1 MSPTTSLPPL
11 VEGQLRCFLRV
22 TVSRVL
28 WTVPKPS
35 PTTFIRLRWWGESS
49 NGTHFRPRD
58 GSQTTQK
65 TVKSTARFPIRCGPK
80 QFTSYLTGNHC
91 MHGMPHCVIQA
102 VFRIFKWPP
111 DVVVFPYICCLYFRY
126 GLSGAGG
133 ADKARTPA
141 NCSCSG
147 CWDFLSL
154 SVTLHQWVLH
164 PGVSNVWEAWRITGR
179 EAATQLKMCY
189 LILIDALWF
198 ILLSQAL
205 C

>member
-22 TVSRVL
+22 TISRVL

-49 NGTHFRPRD
+49 NGTQFRPRD

-80 QFTSYLTGNHC
+80 QFTSYLTGNYC

-102 VFRIFKWPP
+102 VFRIFKLPP
-111 DVVVFPYICCLYFRY
+111 DVVDFSLYF
-126 GLSGAGG
+126 
-133 ADKARTPA
+133 P
-141 NCSCSG
+141 
-147 CWDFLSL
+147 
-154 SVTLHQWVLH
+154 VLQI
-164 PGVSNVWEAWRITGR
+164 W
-179 EAATQLKMCY
+179 
-189 LILIDALWF
+189 ALWCWRCWQSQNTCQ
-198 ILLSQAL
+198 LLVLRLLGFLVSL
-205 C
+205 CHTPSVGSSPWCLQCLRSLENYR